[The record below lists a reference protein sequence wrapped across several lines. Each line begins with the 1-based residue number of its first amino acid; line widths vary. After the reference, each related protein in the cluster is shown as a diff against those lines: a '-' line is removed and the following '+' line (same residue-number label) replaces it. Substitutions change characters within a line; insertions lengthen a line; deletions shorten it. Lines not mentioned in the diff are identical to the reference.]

1 MKKLLEK
8 INKIDLAHKFGLDK
22 QKIALVI
29 IISLLLLY
37 ADLNFILKAQ
47 RSGLS
52 KSSAEVSKL
61 KNDLGLLDA
70 GLKNMEEVRAKQK
83 VATKSKAK
91 KIIFESQLAS
101 LLQDISKIGKA
112 NNVKILQIKPS
123 RDPAK
128 ASPAQASSSPV
139 LISMDLICGYHNFG
153 KFVNELE
160 NNQAF
165 MSVEGFKI
173 EPQAEDDLK
182 QKITLALK
190 TYVKK

>member
-83 VATKSKAK
+83 VAPKSKAK